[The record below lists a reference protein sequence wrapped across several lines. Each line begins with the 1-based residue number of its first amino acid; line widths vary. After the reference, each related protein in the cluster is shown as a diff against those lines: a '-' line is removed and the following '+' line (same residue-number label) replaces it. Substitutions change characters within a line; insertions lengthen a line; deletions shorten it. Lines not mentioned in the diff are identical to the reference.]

1 MDSGARL
8 VGLKTFLL
16 TGVVVLS
23 NLLGNSCLSWGMKHT
38 PEELSPIG
46 LIKTVF
52 TPWVLLGVGFLVLWM
67 LTRLTLLS
75 WADLSFVLPVTAVGY
90 VLTALVGKFFLAE
103 DVSPLR
109 WTGTFLIMA
118 GTALVGTT
126 YPKTTRDESGEPS

>member
-1 MDSGARL
+1 MDSGARR
-8 VGLKTFLL
+8 VGLKTCLL
-16 TGVVVLS
+16 TAVVVLS
-23 NLLGNSCLSWGMKHT
+23 NLLGNLSLSWGMKHT

-52 TPWVLLGVGFLVLWM
+52 TPWVLLGVGLLILWM

-75 WADLSFVLPVTAVGY
+75 WADLSFVLPITAIGY
-90 VLTALVGKFFLAE
+90 ALTALVGRFLLAE

-109 WTGTFLIMA
+109 WTGTLLIMA

-126 YPKTTRDESGEPS
+126 YPKTTRDDRGDPS